1 MHPPRGPLS
10 PVPDPAFMSTVIGSL
25 WWFIISL
32 GLLVTFHE
40 FGHYW
45 VARRNGVKVLRF
57 SVGFGKALWSR
68 RGKDGTEYVIA
79 AIPLGGYV
87 KMLDESTLDET
98 APDGRDDTLD
108 PAERDQAFNRKS
120 VWQRMAIVAAGPAAN
135 LILCLALLWVMFVVG
150 RPGYAPVIGHVEGI
164 AAAAG
169 LERGDSVQAVGDR
182 PTQTWDEV
190 QMALLPYALDREDV
204 ALQVSTAGGQPRK
217 RDLELSA
224 LPADIDERRLL
235 FEIGMTAR
243 HALLPP
249 VVGRVLPET
258 PAWGV
263 LADGDRITAID
274 GRPVQSFDEIGPLVQ
289 ALGDDG
295 AETMLEVERDGAR
308 LALPITPQ
316 LTSQPGRGD
325 FWMLGIQPAPRSELP
340 VKDAVQRYGPL
351 AAMPMAL
358 REMRYQTVQL
368 FAMVGRVFTGRLSV
382 QNSVA
387 GPITIARAANAY
399 AQRGVAWYLT
409 ILALL
414 SLSLGILNLLP
425 IPLLDGG
432 HLLYY
437 LIELVKGSPLSER
450 AMAAGQYVGLALL
463 AGLMGLAFYNDILNN
478 FLG

>member
-1 MHPPRGPLS
+1 
-10 PVPDPAFMSTVIGSL
+10 MSTVIGSL
-25 WWFIISL
+25 WWFVISL

-87 KMLDESTLDET
+87 KMLDEREGDV
-98 APDGRDDTLD
+98 D
-108 PAERDQAFNRKS
+108 PAELEQAFNRKS
-120 VWQRMAIVAAGPAAN
+120 VWRRIAIVVAGPAAN
-135 LILCLALLWVMFVVG
+135 LILCVLLLWAMFVVG
-150 RPGYAPVIGHVEGI
+150 RPGYAPVVGHVDGI

-169 LERGDSVQAVGDR
+169 LRRDDTVLAVGDR
-182 PTQTWDEV
+182 ATQTWDGV
-190 QMALLPYALDREDV
+190 QMALLPFALDREDV
-204 ALQVSTAGGQPRK
+204 VLHVRDAAGQPRDRK
-217 RDLELSA
+217 LPLSR
-224 LPADIDERRLL
+224 LPEGLDERSVL
-235 FEIGMTAR
+235 FDLGLKAR
-243 HALLPP
+243 HDLLPP
-249 VVGRVLPET
+249 VVGKVRPDT

-263 LADGDRITAID
+263 LAENDRVTAID
-274 GRPVQSFDEIGPLVQ
+274 GIAVHAFDDIGPMIQ
-289 ALGDDG
+289 ALGKQG
-295 AETMLEVERDGAR
+295 SEAMVEVDRDGDR
-308 LALPITPQ
+308 LALPIKPR
-316 LTSQPGRGD
+316 LASEAGRGE
-325 FWMLGIQPAPRSELP
+325 FWMLGIEPRRSELP
-340 VKDAVQRYGPL
+340 PKDAQERYGPL
-351 AAMPMAL
+351 AAMPAAL

-368 FAMVGRVFTGRLSV
+368 FAMVGRVFDGRVSV

-399 AQRGVAWYLT
+399 AQQGAAWYLT

-478 FLG
+478 FVR